1 MKGKG
6 SIKFE
11 WERTADTSAFLSLSH
26 TVHSSPF
33 TPTCTKV
40 IIPGD
45 VNGWMDGWMAKMS
58 GINEF
63 TSEFFSSWSKE
74 NRPTGGG
81 VVLTNRKT
89 TDRPANKQTY

>member
-33 TPTCTKV
+33 TPSCTKV

-45 VNGWMDGWMAKMS
+45 VNGWMDGWQKCPAL
-58 GINEF
+58 
-63 TSEFFSSWSKE
+63 TSSRPSFSQVGLKKTDQ
-74 NRPTGGG
+74 PGA
-81 VVLTNRKT
+81 VLS
-89 TDRPANKQTY
+89 